1 MIAVLTG
8 VRWYLH
14 VLICIFLMISDVEHL
29 CVCLSA
35 FPENCLFRS
44 SVHSYFFNHAHSMWK
59 FLGQGSNLCHSSNP
73 SCCSG
78 NAESLTCCATRE
90 LFIYLFVFASAH
102 FKIELFC
109 FYYYFFLWLHL
120 HYMKVPRLGVE
131 SAAAAGLYHSL
142 WQCRILNPL
151 SKARDWTRILTE
163 TTLGS

>member
-1 MIAVLTG
+1 MRVSFSPDLHQHLLFVVFLMIAVLTG

-14 VLICIFLMISDVEHL
+14 VLICISLMISDVEHL

-59 FLGQGSNLCHSSNP
+59 FLGQGSNLCHRSNP

-102 FKIELFC
+102 FIEEEADSEKLVTYLRLHSKWHLGIRKFC
-109 FYYYFFLWLHL
+109 VC
-120 HYMKVPRLGVE
+120 M
-131 SAAAAGLYHSL
+131 
-142 WQCRILNPL
+142 
-151 SKARDWTRILTE
+151 
-163 TTLGS
+163 